1 MGNCANCSGCS
12 NCGGCGAS
20 LTLTEAEISL
30 LRLFSQIPFLPV
42 ARHSG
47 SEEPVFLELGA
58 PDFYGVVIAC
68 LERKGLI
75 DIDYHMPLGGFD
87 YATYAAYPLK
97 GSMALTAR
105 GQETL
110 DLLERQG
117 FTEASDS

>member
-1 MGNCANCSGCS
+1 MGNCTNCGGCSGCS
-12 NCGGCGAS
+12 GCASS

-30 LRLFSQIPFLPV
+30 LRLLSQIPFLPV

-58 PDFYGVVIAC
+58 PDFYGAVIAC

-75 DIDYHMPLGGFD
+75 DIDYHQPLRGFD
-87 YATYAAYPLK
+87 YGLYAAYPLK

-117 FTEASDS
+117 FIEES